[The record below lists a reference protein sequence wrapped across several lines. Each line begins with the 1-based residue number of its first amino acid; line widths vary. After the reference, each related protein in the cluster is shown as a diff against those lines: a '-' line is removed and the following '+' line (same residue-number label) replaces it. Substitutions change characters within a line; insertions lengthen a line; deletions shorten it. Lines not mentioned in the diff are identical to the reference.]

1 MGEGQGEAEGEGTPS
16 SRGHLQSHG
25 RRSRDVPPLRFL
37 RTHVLGIASPISQTG
52 KQRPTGLKESHA
64 IRHGGRAGGKNH
76 PVPTP
81 DPQKLREALSR
92 WFKLLTK
99 RRRTLTLRAGDLPAS
114 RRGPRDGSLVS
125 RGAGSVAWAHPWPP
139 PQRHPEPSF
148 CRTVFQRK
156 IKCLLSTYEA
166 PDSIATKIY
175 NTPNDTA
182 YDLFKSFF
190 KFFLNQ
196 TKSSKAKPLVK
207 SSIATRRR
215 GQGTSLTCHV
225 GFVCENS
232 NAPAT
237 HAGKFLTELLTRKHK
252 TRVIRTWASHIDKET
267 RLIFLKTVLYK

>member
-1 MGEGQGEAEGEGTPS
+1 MVQ
-16 SRGHLQSHG
+16 
-25 RRSRDVPPLRFL
+25 
-37 RTHVLGIASPISQTG
+37 
-52 KQRPTGLKESHA
+52 
-64 IRHGGRAGGKNH
+64 
-76 PVPTP
+76 TP
-81 DPQKLREALSR
+81 DQAEKDSDAQSWGPAGLETWPSGRESGLPGR
-92 WFKLLTK
+92 WLCGL
-99 RRRTLTLRAGDLPAS
+99 
-114 RRGPRDGSLVS
+114 
-125 RGAGSVAWAHPWPP
+125 GAPVAPP

-215 GQGTSLTCHV
+215 GQGTSLTCHM

-237 HAGKFLTELLTRKHK
+237 HAGKFLTELLTRKHR